1 MLTESGAKLFDSSDA
16 RYEGALKRLK
26 VEQRRVA
33 VRASREAARQERFAA
48 QAIAR
53 SLKATRTR
61 LGQTEKQRR
70 VAARASKEAARQERL
85 AAQAIARSLKATKRR
100 RQQLRARLLR
110 LLLWPLSAAS
120 AVIAKLLVRRRTV
133 WYLAA
138 HESSCRI
145 AADRR
150 AACHIGALGA
160 RRHHTA
166 AVWSFAVAS
175 SCWPRVGCQ
184 VSTSRGSSRRARLP
198 SACGG
203 GDARRVVPTRCGAM
217 RRDEVG
223 NGRLPP
229 LANNRSSRPRCTGR
243 RHARRSG
250 VCGRWPP
257 PRA

>member
-1 MLTESGAKLFDSSDA
+1 MSCESGAKLFDFSDA

-110 LLLWPLSAAS
+110 LLLWPLSAA
-120 AVIAKLLVRRRTV
+120 RR
-133 WYLAA
+133 
-138 HESSCRI
+138 I
-145 AADRR
+145 
-150 AACHIGALGA
+150 
-160 RRHHTA
+160 
-166 AVWSFAVAS
+166 
-175 SCWPRVGCQ
+175 PR
-184 VSTSRGSSRRARLP
+184 P
-198 SACGG
+198 
-203 GDARRVVPTRCGAM
+203 
-217 RRDEVG
+217 
-223 NGRLPP
+223 
-229 LANNRSSRPRCTGR
+229 
-243 RHARRSG
+243 
-250 VCGRWPP
+250 
-257 PRA
+257 